1 MRCDPVPQ
9 HDNLKS
15 RWSLPVGI
23 HTPLHALHYIAFTV
37 SDDKTSRQNSHHTTT
52 IPARTGFHPR
62 TWGGGGIFFN
72 LSQLLHPSLPIPSA
86 RCVSSSLLFPLRYTA
101 FGTAGPCLHCMPK
114 RRYRPCVI
122 RVCILQ
128 SSLSNLALL
137 HGGNHGR
144 QTDRSIDCA
153 WRRDFWSRGFCIFRF

>member
-23 HTPLHALHYIAFTV
+23 HTPLHALHCIAFTV

-52 IPARTGFHPR
+52 IP
-62 TWGGGGIFFN
+62 
-72 LSQLLHPSLPIPSA
+72 QLLHPSLPIPSA